1 MAIINVKNFDNLYVF
16 YPVMQTVAYIL
27 YLLRDIKHDYTQ
39 NENDNNVQLQD
50 SKFDKFFCIF
60 NVAYIIFLFVLFNAT
75 MNVIV
80 LSFALYPLGLKVT
93 IIDAIFIKDAACMG
107 VTKIGEK

>member
-39 NENDNNVQLQD
+39 NQNDSDVKSEDNRL
-50 SKFDKFFCIF
+50 DKYFNIF
-60 NVAYIIFLFVLFNAT
+60 NVAYIAFLFVLYNAT

-93 IIDAIFIKDAACMG
+93 VIDAIFIKDANCMEI
-107 VTKIGEK
+107 TKIGEK